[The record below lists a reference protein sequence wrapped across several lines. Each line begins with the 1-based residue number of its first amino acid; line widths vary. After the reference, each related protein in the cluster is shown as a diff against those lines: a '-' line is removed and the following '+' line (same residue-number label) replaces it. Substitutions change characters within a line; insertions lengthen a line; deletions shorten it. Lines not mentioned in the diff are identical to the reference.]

1 MSVSEADVKQ
11 QLNAITIPELDNN
24 LVDAG
29 WLKAVDIDGN
39 QATLRLVPSFPC
51 QSQYADYAQKI
62 AAQLESLSLTVAIDW
77 APRVAAYQHK
87 AGVESLKGVK
97 NIIAVASGKGGVG
110 KSTTSVNLALALV
123 AEGAKVGL
131 LDADIYGPSQPIML
145 GKADSR
151 PETLDQK
158 RILPVLSHGVQSMSI
173 GYLVDPEQ
181 AMVWRGPMAS
191 GALQQLINDTQWQ
204 DLDYL
209 IVDLPPG
216 TGDIQLTLSQRVPVT
231 AAVVVTT
238 PQDIALADAVKAM
251 NMFEKVSVPVLGVIE
266 NMGVHIC
273 SECGHAEHIFGEGG
287 GAGLAENAKIEFLGS
302 LPLARS
308 IRDHADSGTPS
319 VVAEPDGTIAQMYQ
333 SIARKIAASLSTRA
347 KDYSQSFPNISIT
360 ND

>member
-1 MSVSEADVKQ
+1 MSTQAIEQ
-11 QLNAITIPELDNN
+11 QLNQIEIAELRLG

-29 WLKAVDIDGN
+29 WLKSVELSGSAVK
-39 QATLRLVPSFPC
+39 LRIVSSFPYRSQRAALEQAITAALAG
-51 QSQYADYAQKI
+51 QSLEVQIEWGQQI
-62 AAQLESLSLTVAIDW
+62 AAH
-77 APRVAAYQHK
+77 QHK
-87 AGVESLKGVK
+87 AGVANLKGVK
-97 NIIAVASGKGGVG
+97 NIIAIASGKGGVG
-110 KSTTSVNLALALV
+110 KSTTAVNLALALV
-123 AEGAKVGL
+123 DEGASVGL

-145 GKADSR
+145 GKADAR

-158 RILPVLSHGVQSMSI
+158 RIMPVVSHGVQSMSI

-209 IVDLPPG
+209 IIDLPPG
-216 TGDIQLTLSQRVPVT
+216 TGDIQLTLSQKVPVT

-238 PQDIALADAVKAM
+238 PQDIALADAIKAM
-251 NMFEKVSVPVLGVIE
+251 NMFNKVSVPVLGVVE

-287 GAGLAENAKIEFLGS
+287 GIGLAESASIEFLGS

-308 IRDHADSGTPS
+308 IRDNADKGLPS
-319 VVAEPDGTIAQMYQ
+319 VVAEPEGKVAALYRE
-333 SIARKIAASLSTRA
+333 IARKICANLSRKS
-347 KDYSQSFPNISIT
+347 KDYSQSFPNISIS